1 MAEHCKENADSPFYS
16 IGYRGSRILLNWISL
31 WFLWFDFVSL
41 LATSFYRCFHP
52 ELSLCP
58 FRYWMLILWL
68 TWTTGQLYFE
78 LLPPIPPVIV
88 FWLLVPINFP
98 WLGDKSSW
106 QISRW
111 IFQKTILIE
120 SIAKN
125 LYHLFTL
132 IPVCSVCWWF
142 VKIDPS
148 EAEIAVQFT
157 HGWISPVERW
167 TLRTNAHTI
176 PETHIV
182 PWQPNNQCVALS

>member
-1 MAEHCKENADSPFYS
+1 MRNANSPLYS
-16 IGYRGSRILLNWISL
+16 TGYRRLRILLNCISL
-31 WFLWFDFVSL
+31 WFLWFEFISL
-41 LATSFYRCFHP
+41 LSTSFYKCFHP
-52 ELSLCP
+52 ELSPCP

-68 TWTTGQLYFE
+68 IWATGQLYFE
-78 LLPPIPPVIV
+78 LLRPIPPVIV

-98 WLGDKSSW
+98 CLGDKSSW

-132 IPVCSVCWWF
+132 IPVCSVCCWF
-142 VKIDPS
+142 GEIDPS

-157 HGWISPVERW
+157 YGCISPTGKW
-167 TLRTNAHTI
+167 TLCTNVHTI
-176 PETHIV
+176 PEIHIV
-182 PWQPNNQCVALS
+182 PWESNNQCVALS